1 MFSYCCVL
9 HIHTHYLAFRRSLHV
24 NFVQIFERC
33 HLAFMSNHLSTTNTG
48 SSTTIN
54 ANDNNFQKKDDRENK
69 HKFIDPLGEF
79 VRALKEAKQYK
90 LQKINL
96 QENNVFKNIRVGKC
110 LVYII
115 IQN

>member
-1 MFSYCCVL
+1 M
-9 HIHTHYLAFRRSLHV
+9 
-24 NFVQIFERC
+24 
-33 HLAFMSNHLSTTNTG
+33 
-48 SSTTIN
+48 TTI
-54 ANDNNFQKKDDRENK
+54 FKKRRQDTRENK

-96 QENNVFKNIRVGKC
+96 QDHNVFKNIRVGKS